1 MAINNQKVLI
11 GGFAAGIV
19 MNVMDYIGNVVL
31 FGERMR
37 AESNAFKPGL
47 GDMMAQME
55 GGTLAGYVIMDF
67 VIGGLLVW
75 TYAAMRPRFG
85 PGAKTA
91 IYVAIVFWIFG
102 SILTSGFMNMGLM
115 SRGLWLSFGVF
126 YLVALILASV
136 VGAWLYKEDTTTA

>member
-1 MAINNQKVLI
+1 MAINNQRVLI

-19 MNVMDYIGNVVL
+19 MNVMDYIANVVI

-47 GDMMAQME
+47 GDMMSEMT

-115 SRGLWLSFGVF
+115 SRGLWLSFGIF
-126 YLVALILASV
+126 YLVALMLASV
-136 VGAWLYKEDTTTA
+136 VGAWVYKEDTAT